1 MAVCRP
7 PLCATRGRVRTTS
20 REKAVSNPVHHRK
33 QVQQEAKQASKYKLS
48 IKAASNTNLP
58 PPPAAPTQQR
68 QANCGRISDSVE
80 QSSRAH
86 KNRAVYRYQ
95 RIDCSTA
102 KAKEHGLLAQFLSVG
117 HNCALCWCAGAYVQ
131 AAGGVEMVDG
141 GECLA
146 GRTEGRWSSRSRS
159 GAVGVAAEQASCQ
172 WI

>member
-1 MAVCRP
+1 MCIHSLYNKPKKKPEKVKKKQKKKERNRKRKKKRKSMAVCRP

-80 QSSRAH
+80 
-86 KNRAVYRYQ
+86 
-95 RIDCSTA
+95 
-102 KAKEHGLLAQFLSVG
+102 
-117 HNCALCWCAGAYVQ
+117 
-131 AAGGVEMVDG
+131 
-141 GECLA
+141 
-146 GRTEGRWSSRSRS
+146 
-159 GAVGVAAEQASCQ
+159 
-172 WI
+172 